1 MVESSKGG
9 MNMDYR
15 QNLFNAIKILFLM
28 VILAELAVLRMAIMP
43 SSVYEYILVLSSID
57 TYLEHIILSI
67 VFSSLGALIF
77 LKKA

>member
-1 MVESSKGG
+1 
-9 MNMDYR
+9 MDYR

-28 VILAELAVLRMAIMP
+28 VILAELSVLRMAIIP
-43 SSVYEYILVLSSID
+43 SSFYEYVVVLTAID

>member
-1 MVESSKGG
+1 
-9 MNMDYR
+9 MDYR